1 MFDSRTDLISSCDS
15 SPSSYSCSKDTCQS
29 IFFTVHDTDLSE
41 LRVDRKPISPDLPSY
56 NPEFI
61 NRVYNPKPPFITHE
75 EFTAALNDRLAAEN
89 SSYAEKE
96 IEEIRLQKQISSEL
110 ETIEK
115 EKNKIVDFIEYLSI
129 KSKEKED

>member
-1 MFDSRTDLISSCDS
+1 MQAFSLILLVACVICLTDNVNLHFPFEQPSLSIASNFLI
-15 SPSSYSCSKDTCQS
+15 
-29 IFFTVHDTDLSE
+29 
-41 LRVDRKPISPDLPSY
+41 
-56 NPEFI
+56 
-61 NRVYNPKPPFITHE
+61 KPPFITHE

>member
-1 MFDSRTDLISSCDS
+1 MLL
-15 SPSSYSCSKDTCQS
+15 QQA
-29 IFFTVHDTDLSE
+29 
-41 LRVDRKPISPDLPSY
+41 
-56 NPEFI
+56 
-61 NRVYNPKPPFITHE
+61 
-75 EFTAALNDRLAAEN
+75 FTAALNDRLAAEN